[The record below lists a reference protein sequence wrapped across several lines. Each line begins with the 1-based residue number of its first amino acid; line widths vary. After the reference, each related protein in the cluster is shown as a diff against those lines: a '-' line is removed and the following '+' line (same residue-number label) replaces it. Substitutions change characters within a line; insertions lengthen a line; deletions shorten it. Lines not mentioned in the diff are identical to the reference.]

1 MAYERKLSLPLS
13 NHYYR
18 NFPRELR
25 ALLAPGHWE
34 GAPGLT
40 LTIPIVQLGFFF
52 GPIPSIKTL
61 KVGTPPAGINKPQL
75 KHNLIFIPIF
85 QSFFQNG
92 KTIVLW
98 RLTERLEVFGKYKYV
113 QMCFSKQE
121 QGLTS
126 QFTRALSPRKEASC
140 SSGSHIWES
149 VALCGFRS
157 GKGLPGSA
165 REMQSREKQRP
176 YNKSN
181 ARRFANRWH
190 FLNPSE
196 NLGPTTPRSGERRM
210 HSGRNRTW
218 EFASPA
224 QTAPGVA

>member
-13 NHYYR
+13 NHYYK

-25 ALLAPGHWE
+25 ALPAPGHWE
-34 GAPGLT
+34 VPPGLT
-40 LTIPIVQLGFFF
+40 LTIPMVQLGFCF
-52 GPIPSIKTL
+52 GPIPSIKIL
-61 KVGTPPAGINKPQL
+61 KVGTPPVGINKPWL

-126 QFTRALSPRKEASC
+126 QFTRALSPGKEASC

-165 REMQSREKQRP
+165 GEMQSWEKQQSHKRQ
-176 YNKSN
+176 
-181 ARRFANRWH
+181 FANQWH
-190 FLNPSE
+190 CLSPSE
-196 NLGPTTPRSGERRM
+196 NLGHRST
-210 HSGRNRTW
+210 N
-218 EFASPA
+218 
-224 QTAPGVA
+224 

>member
-1 MAYERKLSLPLS
+1 M
-13 NHYYR
+13 
-18 NFPRELR
+18 
-25 ALLAPGHWE
+25 
-34 GAPGLT
+34 
-40 LTIPIVQLGFFF
+40 TIPIVQLGFFF

-126 QFTRALSPRKEASC
+126 QFTRALSPRKEASD
-140 SSGSHIWES
+140 
-149 VALCGFRS
+149 VV
-157 GKGLPGSA
+157 PG
-165 REMQSREKQRP
+165 
-176 YNKSN
+176 
-181 ARRFANRWH
+181 
-190 FLNPSE
+190 
-196 NLGPTTPRSGERRM
+196 LGPHPLHTCSIPEHPEPEKEEKT
-210 HSGRNRTW
+210 
-218 EFASPA
+218 
-224 QTAPGVA
+224 QTSATSTVSKLSTGS

>member
-1 MAYERKLSLPLS
+1 MAWLMRGSFHFLSQTTITKTSPGS
-13 NHYYR
+13 WE
-18 NFPRELR
+18 PPSPPPPS
-25 ALLAPGHWE
+25 AAGHWE
-34 GAPGLT
+34 VPPGLT
-40 LTIPIVQLGFFF
+40 LTIPKVQLGFCF
-52 GPIPSIKTL
+52 GPIPSIKIL
-61 KVGTPPAGINKPQL
+61 KVGTPPVGINKPWL

-126 QFTRALSPRKEASC
+126 QFTRALSPGKEASC

-149 VALCGFRS
+149 VALCAFRS

-165 REMQSREKQRP
+165 GRCRAE
-176 YNKSN
+176 KSN
-181 ARRFANRWH
+181 
-190 FLNPSE
+190 
-196 NLGPTTPRSGERRM
+196 NLTTRDNLQINGISWA
-210 HSGRNRTW
+210 HQRT
-218 EFASPA
+218 
-224 QTAPGVA
+224 